1 MNIVER
7 EIKRLNDE
15 FVTNARAL
23 EANRDL
29 LERYQVFADE
39 HGLEVIVNA
48 LGGSV
53 QCTLIGHFFEG
64 GADKLIAAYP
74 AKWCYTWDSGR
85 HIYDV
90 TIGNHVYRIAED
102 IK

>member
-7 EIKRLNDE
+7 EINRLHKE
-15 FVTNARAL
+15 FMTNSLAI
-23 EANRDL
+23 ANSKDL
-29 LERYQVFADE
+29 LNRYQAFADE
-39 HGLEVIVNA
+39 HGLEVSVVV
-48 LGGSV
+48 GGGAV

>member
-15 FVTNARAL
+15 FVTNANAL
-23 EANRDL
+23 EANKEL
-29 LERYQVFADE
+29 LNRYQAFADE

-90 TIGNHVYRIAED
+90 TISNHIYRIAED

>member
-15 FVTNARAL
+15 FVTNANAL
-23 EANRDL
+23 EANKDL
-29 LERYQVFADE
+29 LNRYQTFAE
-39 HGLEVIVNA
+39 ESRLEVIVNV

-53 QCTLIGHFFEG
+53 QCTLISHSFDG
-64 GADKLIAAYP
+64 GAGKLIAAYP
-74 AKWCYTWDSGR
+74 AKWSCTWDSGR
-85 HIYDV
+85 HVYDV
-90 TIGNHVYRIAED
+90 TIGSHVYRIAED